1 MKKILILTFFTLTI
15 NANIETVKELDLD
28 AYLGTWYEVVASRF
42 VHLTFERNGFCVSAT
57 YSDRPD
63 GTINVFNAQH

>member
-1 MKKILILTFFTLTI
+1 MKKILIISFLILAI
-15 NANIETVKELDLD
+15 QANINTIKELDID

-57 YSDRPD
+57 YSNRQD
-63 GTINVFNAQH
+63 GTINVFNS

>member
-1 MKKILILTFFTLTI
+1 MKKILIISFLILAI
-15 NANIETVKELDLD
+15 QANINTIKELDID

-57 YSDRPD
+57 YSNRPD
-63 GTINVFNAQH
+63 GTINVFNS